1 MSGEMILDT
10 TEFLLA
16 LSRLK
21 PIAPRRRSS
30 TRPKKSNIDEDL
42 YISYLYEEAIFSA
55 RGVQTKC
62 VVEKARWHGY
72 VTVNIGTVL
81 SFLKVK
87 PKNKTVTLSFALNK
101 FKIETLTIPCKW
113 APVPDWIGAMSTEA
127 LFHDDGT
134 YDDGINKKLNRAF
147 FCPNCGKRQSDQ
159 IAVKRP
165 IQLELGAKKLPKVL
179 ANRICKACKYEWHEI
194 IKEDY

>member
-16 LSRLK
+16 LARLK

-72 VTVNIGTVL
+72 VTVNIGTV
-81 SFLKVK
+81 
-87 PKNKTVTLSFALNK
+87 
-101 FKIETLTIPCKW
+101 
-113 APVPDWIGAMSTEA
+113 
-127 LFHDDGT
+127 
-134 YDDGINKKLNRAF
+134 
-147 FCPNCGKRQSDQ
+147 
-159 IAVKRP
+159 
-165 IQLELGAKKLPKVL
+165 
-179 ANRICKACKYEWHEI
+179 
-194 IKEDY
+194 